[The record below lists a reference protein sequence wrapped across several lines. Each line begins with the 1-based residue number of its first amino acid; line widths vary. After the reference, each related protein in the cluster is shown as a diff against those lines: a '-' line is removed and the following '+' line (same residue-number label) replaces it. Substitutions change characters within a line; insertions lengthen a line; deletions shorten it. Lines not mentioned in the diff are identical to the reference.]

1 MSPRSRKSGYG
12 LLSGCRSGLDEGPFK
27 KTFCWWCSKK
37 QLAKNRA
44 MKIFTPSVRCSG
56 PLYRN
61 RSSVVELVRRE
72 PLMFAKVE
80 NGVTKS
86 CQHFRRKNSKKMEY
100 VGVKF
105 STFLSAGSL
114 IIIIV
119 FLATRVHKIG
129 MTEFPIKNSQKRRR
143 TFLVSE
149 ILSKSGCASLDIFIM
164 FLAAEKLFGGGG

>member
-1 MSPRSRKSGYG
+1 
-12 LLSGCRSGLDEGPFK
+12 
-27 KTFCWWCSKK
+27 
-37 QLAKNRA
+37 
-44 MKIFTPSVRCSG
+44 
-56 PLYRN
+56 
-61 RSSVVELVRRE
+61 
-72 PLMFAKVE
+72 MFAKVE

-164 FLAAEKLFGGGG
+164 FLAAEKLTFLEGGGDNFKTG